1 MSKSLLFDK
10 FFKKQQNWFIVDR
23 DGVILEFGANFKRV
37 LPEVEDECYLRNLLN
52 FDSNKAI
59 FEVLESQLEFNEK
72 IVRINIDGWKRIKNI
87 GRNINLPPFFHI
99 ENEYIIVSVDY
110 FF

>member
-1 MSKSLLFDK
+1 VRNES
-10 FFKKQQNWFIVDR
+10 IVGAPFSHFQFVYGDNM
-23 DGVILEFGANFKRV
+23 GVNGF
-37 LPEVEDECYLRNLLN
+37 
-52 FDSNKAI
+52 
-59 FEVLESQLEFNEK
+59 
-72 IVRINIDGWKRIKNI
+72 WIKNI